1 LGRIIAGKLIMLVPV
16 LILVSLG
23 AFALL
28 QLVPGDPAVAVLGPD
43 AQPDQIELVHE
54 QLGVDRPLVQQY
66 LSWLG
71 DVVRGDFGTSL
82 FPPKIPVSEMI
93 KQRLPVTLEIALLS
107 LTLSLAAALP
117 IALASAY
124 RPGGRFDRLA
134 TGLTFGAIS
143 IPSFLAGLLL
153 VYFLVFHNGIVRLLV
168 AVLGVL
174 AIAAVARWFL
184 RRVREIDAAVAYGN
198 AGLAQ
203 AGPPAGG
210 RNLSAAYIGTDPGA
224 ATTTRPTGV
233 PAAQS
238 ALPSRSKTIVT
249 GAVVVAGMAATV
261 ALLVLAWP
269 DFPRQG
275 FVRITDGGI
284 FSNLRSV
291 ALPVLTLAITEMA
304 VFSRL
309 LRADLIST
317 LGEDYILSARAKG
330 MPARRIMVRD
340 ALRPSCFSL
349 ITVIGV
355 TIGRIIGGTV
365 IVETIFNIPGMGR
378 MVVEAISRK
387 DYPVV
392 QATVLLV
399 AVVWVLVSAV
409 VDIAYAYLDPRIRRG
424 KI

>member
-1 LGRIIAGKLIMLVPV
+1 MLVPV
-16 LILVSLG
+16 LLLVSVG

-28 QLVPGDPAVAVLGPD
+28 QLVPGDPAIAVLGPD
-43 AQPDQIELVHE
+43 AQPEQIELVHE
-54 QLGVDRPLVQQY
+54 ELGVNRPLVQQY
-66 LSWLG
+66 VSWVG
-71 DVVRGDFGTSL
+71 DVLRGDFGKSL
-82 FPPKIPVSEMI
+82 FPPKMPVSEMI
-93 KQRLPVTLEIALLS
+93 KQRLPVTIEIALLS
-107 LTLSLAAALP
+107 LFLSLAAALP

-124 RPGGRFDRLA
+124 RPAGRFDRVA

-153 VYFLVFHNGIVRLLV
+153 VYFFVFHNDTIRLLL
-168 AVLGVL
+168 ATLGVG
-174 AIAAVARWFL
+174 ATVAVARWVVH
-184 RRVREIDAAVAYGN
+184 RVREIDAAVAYDRDR
-198 AGLAQ
+198 LA
-203 AGPPAGG
+203 PAGG
-210 RNLSAAYIGTDPGA
+210 RTLSAAYVGDAGTGTATLSRGA
-224 ATTTRPTGV
+224 DLAA
-233 PAAQS
+233 PAR
-238 ALPSRSKTIVT
+238 ALPSRSKTIVI
-249 GAVVVAGMAATV
+249 GALIVIGVAAV
-261 ALLVLAWP
+261 SALLVFKWP

-275 FVRITDGGI
+275 FVRISEGGL
-284 FSNLRSV
+284 FANLRSV

-317 LGEDYILSARAKG
+317 LGEDYILAARAKG
-330 MPARRIMVRD
+330 MPPRRIMVRD

-355 TIGRIIGGTV
+355 TLGRVIGGTV

-399 AVVWVLVSAV
+399 AVMWVLVSAV
-409 VDIAYAYLDPRIRRG
+409 LDVAYAYLDPRIRRG